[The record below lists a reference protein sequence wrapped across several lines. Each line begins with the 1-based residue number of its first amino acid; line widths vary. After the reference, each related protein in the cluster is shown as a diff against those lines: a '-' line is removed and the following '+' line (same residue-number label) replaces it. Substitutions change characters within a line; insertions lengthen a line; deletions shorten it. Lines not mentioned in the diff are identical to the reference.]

1 MPQANRVHAKLA
13 LSNNATRTNPWHM
26 TCHYHAGYHATVFAY
41 GQTGSGKTYTMEGF
55 RYSAPTAKG
64 KAPAADFENTP
75 PQQLG
80 ITPRAVHA
88 LFAALSA
95 NTERR
100 FSVRCSYV
108 QVRWVMGKG
117 QQQCPAHAA
126 GHMEGRRESGLHD
139 RGWCV
144 RR

>member
-1 MPQANRVHAKLA
+1 MVGYRWEQVH
-13 LSNNATRTNPWHM
+13 TRCDMWVSH
-26 TCHYHAGYHATVFAY
+26 CCCCCCCCFCCAGYHATVFAY

-64 KAPAADFENTP
+64 KAPAADFEHTP

-108 QVRWVMGKG
+108 QVRGWVG
-117 QQQCPAHAA
+117 QGCRCVSGARKR
-126 GHMEGRRESGLHD
+126 GRLLHIL
-139 RGWCV
+139 R
-144 RR
+144 

>member
-1 MPQANRVHAKLA
+1 MGWYTQCDIRMPH
-13 LSNNATRTNPWHM
+13 
-26 TCHYHAGYHATVFAY
+26 CCCCAGYHATVFAY

-64 KAPAADFENTP
+64 KAPAADFEHTP

-108 QVRWVMGKG
+108 QV
-117 QQQCPAHAA
+117 
-126 GHMEGRRESGLHD
+126 SGW
-139 RGWCV
+139 GEQGCSMCV
-144 RR
+144 RGLYTKGVAAYAS